1 MKRAHRYYA
10 VTLKEEQRVTKLANF
25 LRYYGGHLA
34 FAPALAAMLGSLYYS
49 EIAGFIPCTLCWYQ
63 RILMYPLAL
72 IILVGII
79 KRDEYL
85 PDYVL
90 PFSILGI
97 LVSGYHYLIQL
108 GVFSRPAACEA
119 GVPCDMRW
127 VNYLGFISIPFM
139 ALTAFIMITAIMGAA
154 KWANGREEDEGAG
167 QTLL

>member
-1 MKRAHRYYA
+1 MNKIINILQH
-10 VTLKEEQRVTKLANF
+10 
-25 LRYYGGHLA
+25 YGGHLA

-63 RILMYPLAL
+63 RILMYPLVL

-97 LVSGYHYLIQL
+97 AVAGYHYLIQV
-108 GVFSRPAACEA
+108 GVFSHPSTCEA
-119 GVPCDMRW
+119 GIPCDMRW
-127 VNYLGFISIPFM
+127 VNYLGFITIPFM
-139 ALTAFIMITAIMGAA
+139 ALIAFTLITVIIGAT
-154 KWANGREEDEGAG
+154 KWAEAQPPAED
-167 QTLL
+167 

>member
-1 MKRAHRYYA
+1 MINVLQH
-10 VTLKEEQRVTKLANF
+10 
-25 LRYYGGHLA
+25 YGGHLA

-63 RILMYPLAL
+63 RILMYPLVL

-97 LVSGYHYLIQL
+97 FVAGYHYLIQL
-108 GVFSRPAACEA
+108 GVFSHPSACEA
-119 GVPCDMRW
+119 GIPCDMSW
-127 VNYLGFISIPFM
+127 VNYLGFITIPFM
-139 ALTAFIMITAIMGAA
+139 ALTAFIMITALMAAA
-154 KWANGREEDEGAG
+154 KWAERQRSVED
-167 QTLL
+167 